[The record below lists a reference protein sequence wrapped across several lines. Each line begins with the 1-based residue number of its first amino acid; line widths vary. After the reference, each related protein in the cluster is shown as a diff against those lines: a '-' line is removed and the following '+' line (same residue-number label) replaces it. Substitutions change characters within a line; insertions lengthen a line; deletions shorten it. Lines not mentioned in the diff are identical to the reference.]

1 MATTIKIGS
10 VQIRDEDYAIQA
22 NAILGIRGT
31 GKTTLAKSIAEQML
45 DAHIPIIVF
54 DPTGVWRYLK
64 RGAKRGQKGY
74 PIVVAGG
81 VEPDL
86 QLTPA
91 SAAEIVRA
99 AIKENVSLVIDLY
112 DKKLSKGDW
121 RRIVRDCF
129 RTLMYENEGVRHIFL
144 EEAAEF
150 APQQLRGTDGETYA
164 EVEKVVRMGGNAS
177 LGITLINQRSQEVNK
192 AVLEL
197 CENLILMKQRG
208 AHAIDA
214 IEKWIDKL
222 EPEYA
227 KTIKGDLPNL
237 ATGRAFVFRGE
248 GPPVAVSANKLYT
261 FHPDRRRPEA
271 IKRAGKS
278 PDVDKFVSR
287 LGERL
292 KDKTVLE
299 TVETLRARVKVL
311 EKERAS
317 EVRIEISPKEL
328 HAKCAQQEK
337 TLATENTR
345 LKEKIKQWDA
355 HAAKLRKRFSDI
367 AELALHPNTPPI
379 APEFGASAMARPD
392 VRAAQLK
399 QTKALRTMVDKAV
412 TGQTRKAEFVPFVK
426 EMLGRQEI
434 RGDTDE
440 LTGPQNALL
449 KSMYWLRDEV
459 LTLSKVAFYAGYKP
473 ARYASD
479 RIGELRQKGLVLPKS
494 FLISAEGVNVIADSA
509 GEKPTGQQLHTIVRG
524 ILTGPQNAVLDAL
537 IESAGPMTLA
547 EISEA
552 TGYDAARYLSD
563 RVGELRRLELIVGN
577 DKTGGAQ
584 PSPSFRE

>member
-10 VQIRDEDYAIQA
+10 VQIRDDDYAIQA
-22 NAILGIRGT
+22 NAVLGIRGT

-45 DAHIPIIVF
+45 DASIPIIVF

-64 RGAKRGQKGY
+64 RGAKKGQKGY

-86 QLTPA
+86 QLTP
-91 SAAEIVRA
+91 STAAEIVRA
-99 AIKENVSLVIDLY
+99 AIKEEVSLVIDLY

-150 APQQLRGTDGETYA
+150 APQRVQDGETYA

-197 CENLILMKQRG
+197 CENLILMRQRG
-208 AHAIDA
+208 SHAIDA

-222 EPEYA
+222 EPAYA

-248 GPPVAVSANKLYT
+248 GPPQATTSNKLHT
-261 FHPDRRRPEA
+261 FHPDRRHPEA

-292 KDKTVLE
+292 KDKTVLD
-299 TVETLRARVKVL
+299 TVESLRARIKML
-311 EKERAS
+311 EKEQPALKNGLNPKLS
-317 EVRIEISPKEL
+317 EQVN
-328 HAKCAQQEK
+328 
-337 TLATENTR
+337 TVATENKR
-345 LKEKIKQWDA
+345 LKEKLKQWDA
-355 HAAKLRKRFSDI
+355 HDKKLRDRFSKIVD
-367 AELALHPNTPPI
+367 LALLPNIPPL
-379 APEFGASAMARPD
+379 AVEFGASVMDRAD
-392 VRAAQLK
+392 VKEAQHK
-399 QTKALRTMVDKAV
+399 NTKALRDLIDNTI
-412 TGQTRKAEFVPFVK
+412 TGQTRKANFVPILQK
-426 EMLGRQEI
+426 MGIHNLPDPRDG
-434 RGDTDE
+434 E
-440 LTGPQNALL
+440 LTGPQRAML
-449 KSMYWLRDEV
+449 KSMYWLRDEP
-459 LTLSKVAFYAGYKP
+459 LTLSKVAFYGGYKP
-473 ARYASD
+473 GRYSSD
-479 RIGELRQKGLVLPKS
+479 RIGELRQKGLVHPKS
-494 FLISAEGVNVIADSA
+494 FSITELGIQMIAGSA
-509 GEKPTGQQLHTIVRG
+509 GEKPTGRELHVTVRG
-524 ILTGPQNAVLDAL
+524 MLTGPQNAVLDAL
-537 IESAGPMTLA
+537 IEAAGPMSLA

-552 TGYDAARYLSD
+552 TGYDVGRYLSD
-563 RVGELRRLELIVGN
+563 RVGELRTLELISGN
-577 DKTGGAQ
+577 DKSGGAQ
-584 PSPSFRE
+584 PSPFFRE

>member
-45 DAHIPIIVF
+45 DAKIPIIVF

-64 RGAKRGQKGY
+64 RAAQKKAGYRGY

-86 QLTPA
+86 QLTP
-91 SAAEIVRA
+91 STAAEIVRA
-99 AIKENVSLVIDLY
+99 AIKEEISLVIDLY

-150 APQQLRGTDGETYA
+150 APQRIQDGETYA

-197 CENLILMKQRG
+197 CENLILMRQRG
-208 AHAIDA
+208 SHAIDA

-227 KTIKGDLPNL
+227 RTIKGDLPNL
-237 ATGRAFVFRGE
+237 ATGRAFVFRGD
-248 GPPVAVSANKLYT
+248 GPPQATSSNKLHT
-261 FHPDRRRPEA
+261 FHPDRRHPEA
-271 IKRAGKS
+271 IKRAGMS

-292 KDKTVLE
+292 KDKTVLD
-299 TVETLRARVKVL
+299 TVETLR
-311 EKERAS
+311 S
-317 EVRIEISPKEL
+317 EVKRLNAELKGGAKMDSHAEDTRQKNKNLVEGISQRDL
-328 HAKCAQQEK
+328 
-337 TLATENTR
+337 
-345 LKEKIKQWDA
+345 KIKLLHKVIATQGA
-355 HAAKLRKRFSDI
+355 RLRKI
-367 AELALHPNTPPI
+367 HELASVI
-379 APEFGASAMARPD
+379 DDVPEFGASAVDRPD
-392 VRAAQLK
+392 VREAQHK
-399 QTKALRTMVDKAV
+399 QTKALREMVDNAV
-412 TGQTRKAEFVPFVK
+412 TAKTRPMKKLELHRELVD
-426 EMLGRQEI
+426 G
-434 RGDTDE
+434 DE
-440 LTGPQNALL
+440 LTGPQRAML
-449 KSMYWLRDEV
+449 KSMYWLRDEP
-459 LTLSKVAFYAGYKP
+459 LTLSKVAFYGGYKP
-473 ARYASD
+473 GRYSSD
-479 RIGELRQKGLVLPKS
+479 RIGELRQKGLVHPKS
-494 FLISAEGVNVIADSA
+494 FLITDAGIELIAGTAS
-509 GEKPTGQQLHTIVRG
+509 EKPTGRELREIVRG
-524 ILTGPQNAVLDAL
+524 MLTGPQNAVLDAL
-537 IESAGPMTLA
+537 LESAAPMSLA

-552 TGYDAARYLSD
+552 TGYEVGRYLSD
-563 RVGELRRLELIVGN
+563 RVGELRTLELVLGN
-577 DKTGGAQ
+577 DKSGGAQ
-584 PSPSFRE
+584 PSPFFRE